1 MPSVL
6 EDSPFVNASEMNI
19 SQSQAVPEES
29 VKEAARRLLAK
40 LGANG
45 LSIVAVAEELD
56 VAPERIT
63 FAHPHDL
70 LTALI
75 IDAYDASGTAMEE
88 ADLDAR
94 ERRAGPGG
102 RLLAAA
108 RGLRQWSITNPVEFA
123 LIYGSP
129 VPGYDAP
136 PETVPPAGR
145 TPAVLAGIVRA
156 ALEEGVL
163 EPPRRPI
170 PGPPLIR
177 QEAVEVFG
185 GLPPEP
191 YSDLLER
198 GIVLWSNLI
207 GLLVFEVFSRTHD
220 SVRDQGAFFDYGIA
234 VTAEHIGLSVPAG
247 DDID

>member
-1 MPSVL
+1 M
-6 EDSPFVNASEMNI
+6 EGSEKKT
-19 SQSQAVPEES
+19 SQSQEVPGKS
-29 VKEAARRLLAK
+29 VEDAARRLLGK

-45 LSIVAVAEELD
+45 LSIVAVAEELG
-56 VAPERIT
+56 VAPDRIAET
-63 FAHPHDL
+63 YAHPHDV

-75 IDAYDASGTAMEE
+75 IDAYDASGAAMEE
-88 ADLDAR
+88 AELDAR
-94 ERRAGPGG
+94 ERRASPGG

-108 RGLRQWSITNPVEFA
+108 RGLRQWSIANPAEFA

-136 PETVPPAGR
+136 PETVPPAAR

-156 ALEEGVL
+156 ALEEGAL
-163 EPPRRPI
+163 QPPRRPI
-170 PGPPLIR
+170 PGPPLLR

-191 YSDLLER
+191 FSDLLER

-220 SVRDQGAFFDYGIA
+220 SVRDQAAFFDYAIA
-234 VTAEHIGLSVPAG
+234 VAAEHIGLTVPAG
-247 DDID
+247 DGAN

>member
-1 MPSVL
+1 MDAS
-6 EDSPFVNASEMNI
+6 EKNISPFPEVS
-19 SQSQAVPEES
+19 EES
-29 VKEAARRLLAK
+29 VKDAARRLLAK

-45 LSIVAVAEELD
+45 LSIDAVAEELG
-56 VAPERIT
+56 VAADRVTEIFTLPG
-63 FAHPHDL
+63 DL

-75 IDAYDASGTAMEE
+75 IDAYDASGAAMED
-88 ADLDAR
+88 ADRAAR
-94 ERRAGPGG
+94 DRQASPGA

-108 RGLRQWSITNPVEFA
+108 RGLRQWSNAHPAEFA

-136 PETVPPAGR
+136 PETVPPATR

-156 ALEEGVL
+156 ALEEGAL
-163 EPPRRPI
+163 QPPRRPI

-177 QEAVEVFG
+177 PEAVEVFG

-191 YSDLLER
+191 FSDLLER

-220 SVRDQGAFFDYGIA
+220 SVSDQAAFFDYAIA
-234 VTAEHIGLSVPAG
+234 VTAENIGLTVPAA
-247 DDID
+247 DETD

>member
-1 MPSVL
+1 
-6 EDSPFVNASEMNI
+6 VNASEEKI
-19 SQSQAVPEES
+19 GQPQAVPEES

-45 LSIVAVAEELD
+45 ISAIAVAEELA

-63 FAHPHDL
+63 ETFAHSHDL

-75 IDAYDASGTAMEE
+75 IDAYDASATVMEQ

-94 ERRAGPGG
+94 ARQAGPGG

-108 RGLRQWSITNPVEFA
+108 RGLRQWSITNPAEFA

-136 PETVPPAGR
+136 PETVPPAAR

-177 QEAVEVFG
+177 QEAAEVFG

-191 YSDLLER
+191 YGDLLER
-198 GIVLWSNLI
+198 GIVLWSNII

-220 SVRDQGAFFDYGIA
+220 SVRDQGAFFDYAIA
-234 VTAEHIGLSVPAG
+234 VTAEHIGLAVPAG
-247 DDID
+247 DTD

>member
-1 MPSVL
+1 ML
-6 EDSPFVNASEMNI
+6 EDSPLVNASEKNI
-19 SQSQAVPEES
+19 SQSQVVSEES
-29 VKEAARRLLAK
+29 VKQAARRVLAK

-45 LSIVAVAEELD
+45 LSTLAVAEELA
-56 VAPERIT
+56 VAPDLIA

-75 IDAYDASGTAMEE
+75 IDAYDASGAAMEE

-94 ERRAGPGG
+94 ERRAGPGE

-108 RGLRQWSITNPVEFA
+108 RGLRQWSITNPAEFA

-136 PETVPPAGR
+136 PETVPPAAR

-156 ALEEGVL
+156 ALEEGAL
-163 EPPRRPI
+163 QPPRRPF

-191 YSDLLER
+191 FSDLLER

-207 GLLVFEVFSRTHD
+207 GLLIFEVFSRTHD
-220 SVRDQGAFFDYGIA
+220 SVRDQGAFFDYAIA
-234 VTAEHIGLSVPAG
+234 VSAEHIGLTVPAG
-247 DDID
+247 GEIH